1 MPTILQLKFNLTL
14 ISKDYFMQRYFYLL
28 MMLFASG
35 VFAQTGSADNG
46 TVKQLLLI
54 DSDGDGVDDTIDQ
67 CYKTPVNT
75 LVNDKGC
82 FILVQDLKTIRV
94 NVNFASDSSVIEAK
108 FFPEVK
114 KVASFLN
121 NNPSTRAIIEGHT
134 DSDGS
139 DEYNR
144 SLSQRRAQAIAQLLV
159 REYEIAPIR
168 LTAVGFGE
176 SKPLVPNNS
185 VDNMARNRRSVA
197 IIRALQEKRL

>member
-1 MPTILQLKFNLTL
+1 
-14 ISKDYFMQRYFYLL
+14 MQRYFYLL

-35 VFAQTGSADNG
+35 VFAQTGPADSG

-82 FILVQDLKTIRV
+82 FILVQDLKTVRMNI
-94 NVNFASDSSVIEAK
+94 NFASDSSVIETK

-121 NNPSTRAIIEGHT
+121 DNPSTRAIIEGHT

>member
-1 MPTILQLKFNLTL
+1 
-14 ISKDYFMQRYFYLL
+14 MQRYFYLL

-159 REYEIAPIR
+159 REYEIDPIR

-185 VDNMARNRRSVA
+185 VSNMARNRRSVA
-197 IIRALQEKRL
+197 VIRALQEKHLQLTIKSGSF